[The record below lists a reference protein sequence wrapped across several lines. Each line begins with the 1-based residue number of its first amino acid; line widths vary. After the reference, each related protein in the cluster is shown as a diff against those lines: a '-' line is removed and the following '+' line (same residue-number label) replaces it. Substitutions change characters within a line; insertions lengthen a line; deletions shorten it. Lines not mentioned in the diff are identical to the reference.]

1 MRTRFLGIKL
11 SDEEFAALLNVAER
25 EGLQKSIC
33 ARRILRL
40 QLIKQGELP
49 IFNPAPQEIMQG
61 VNP

>member
-1 MRTRFLGIKL
+1 MRNRFLGIKL
-11 SDEEFAALLNVAER
+11 SEEEFAALLNLSER

-49 IFNPAPQEIMQG
+49 IFNPAPQGFNQ
-61 VNP
+61 

>member
-1 MRTRFLGIKL
+1 MRSRFLGIKL
-11 SDEEFAALLNVAER
+11 SEEEMSALLNLAER

-40 QLIKQGELP
+40 QLVKMGELP
-49 IFNPAPQEIMQG
+49 IHNPAPQGG